1 MHQVIL
7 ELTGRRY
14 THIGRSSASL
24 KHLQITCLSHVGM
37 QIYLTPLPLH
47 DGMSR
52 PYRTGSIWSRELIDA
67 S

>member
-47 DGMSR
+47 DGMDVTTISDR
-52 PYRTGSIWSRELIDA
+52 LYMES
-67 S
+67 